1 MLLNVRLI
9 CVSALVLAPAVAQA
23 QREITRNALLRFEET
38 MSLRRE
44 EGAREVKELLP
55 AIVISVT
62 PAFEQ
67 TRAWY
72 PTAALASLVHVFGA
86 PSLRSCEACMA
97 PHAYIANGRFEQSST
112 ALTAAEITRLDAL
125 ARGKSAP
132 ARIAIWLD
140 ETTEGV
146 SLKVI
151 DLQNSRIVMAQNFDP
166 SLSEQART
174 TKGQTFAEE
183 LDRRQRGDSLTHT
196 FIDVALYPGQHI
208 SLDWAEQ
215 WGDTNANLSGVSL
228 SLFDPVLGVGA
239 EYFRVIPQALNLM
252 VGAKVLLS
260 VPTALI
266 QAIAGSRGQVP
277 TLFDPIITGVFMVR
291 LPIASSNYG
300 VILSVSTNGRV
311 GLGFSLMNL
320 SLLPFLP

>member
-1 MLLNVRLI
+1 
-9 CVSALVLAPAVAQA
+9 
-23 QREITRNALLRFEET
+23 
-38 MSLRRE
+38 
-44 EGAREVKELLP
+44 
-55 AIVISVT
+55 
-62 PAFEQ
+62 
-67 TRAWY
+67 
-72 PTAALASLVHVFGA
+72 
-86 PSLRSCEACMA
+86 MA
-97 PHAYIANGRFEQSST
+97 PHASIANGRFEQSST
-112 ALTAAEITRLDAL
+112 ALTAAQITQLDEL

-132 ARIAIWLD
+132 ARIAVWLD

-196 FIDVALYPGQHI
+196 FIDVALYPGQHV

-228 SLFDPVLGVGA
+228 SLFDPVLGIGA

-266 QAIAGSRGQVP
+266 QAIAGSSGQVP
-277 TLFDPIITGVFMVR
+277 NLFDPIITGVFMVR

-300 VILSVSTNGRV
+300 VILSVSTNGRI